1 MRELADAI
9 MSSADRRS
17 ESPVAAIVA
26 RYASGVT
33 CWFGGDYLNARVH
46 LEHALAIYDAEP
58 NPATFKASTLD
69 LPSVIKRFL
78 ALVLWPLGEI
88 DRSRQLAEEA
98 VSSPGEKRALARV
111 NALVHRAVFDGLRGG
126 MLQGTET
133 ILALARDHTMPLY
146 MAAGTHLNGLA
157 KWRAGDRT
165 GGLAEMGRGWALLH
179 ENDCYLCEPF
189 WGMQVAVAN
198 AEAGQLD
205 TGLEILGEL
214 IGWTEQTGQH
224 WLDAELH
231 RVRGEFLLRRD
242 PSNVS
247 AAEDALNRALQI
259 ARSQQTKTFELR
271 GALGLARLY
280 IRNDRVAAVSEV
292 LAPVFVDFAAGQ
304 DLVEIKEAQELLKH
318 RQ

>member
-1 MRELADAI
+1 M
-9 MSSADRRS
+9 
-17 ESPVAAIVA
+17 
-26 RYASGVT
+26 
-33 CWFGGDYLNARVH
+33 
-46 LEHALAIYDAEP
+46 
-58 NPATFKASTLD
+58 
-69 LPSVIKRFL
+69 
-78 ALVLWPLGEI
+78 
-88 DRSRQLAEEA
+88 
-98 VSSPGEKRALARV
+98 
-111 NALVHRAVFDGLRGG
+111 
-126 MLQGTET
+126 
-133 ILALARDHTMPLY
+133 
-146 MAAGTHLNGLA
+146 
-157 KWRAGDRT
+157 
-165 GGLAEMGRGWALLH
+165 
-179 ENDCYLCEPF
+179 
-189 WGMQVAVAN
+189 AN

-271 GALGLARLY
+271 GAPGLARLY